1 MLAGIARVDS
11 WKKTPPNLS
20 ANNYALE
27 LDFDGMPAVD
37 SNVLRAIQ
45 DASQPQT
52 GYFMTIVRNILNP
65 HDNPPYQNYIHKD
78 GKSIL
83 CINNYAVRDSNQ
95 SRPIFWSDVMAAC
108 CIGTTE
114 ITGGEMRSLE
124 TIWRLQIENILTQG
138 LFRNIP
144 VRTETMDSLDYA

>member
-11 WKKTPPNLS
+11 WNKTPPNLS

-78 GKSIL
+78 GNSIL

-95 SRPIFWSDVMAAC
+95 SRPIF
-108 CIGTTE
+108 
-114 ITGGEMRSLE
+114 
-124 TIWRLQIENILTQG
+124 
-138 LFRNIP
+138 
-144 VRTETMDSLDYA
+144 